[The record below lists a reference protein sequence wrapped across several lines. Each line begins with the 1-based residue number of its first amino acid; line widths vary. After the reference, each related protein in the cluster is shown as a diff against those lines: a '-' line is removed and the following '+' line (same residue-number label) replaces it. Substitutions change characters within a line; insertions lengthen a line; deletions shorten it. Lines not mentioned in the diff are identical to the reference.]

1 MFNHFREVTKM
12 IASYRQVKSK
22 NEGGFVRLDLAGL
35 LLFCLKVDNNEHM
48 TCDRT
53 VVDSVSWQHFKG
65 ENMKELLVLF
75 LDNLC
80 IIGVG
85 MAIFICAFLSNMSFS
100 IYRNISI
107 LHEGWSWEK
116 FWEGITKAIAFLVG
130 LTLLCLS
137 VTAIPFFAEK

>member
-1 MFNHFREVTKM
+1 
-12 IASYRQVKSK
+12 
-22 NEGGFVRLDLAGL
+22 
-35 LLFCLKVDNNEHM
+35 
-48 TCDRT
+48 
-53 VVDSVSWQHFKG
+53 
-65 ENMKELLVLF
+65 MKELLVLF

-100 IYRNISI
+100 VYRNISI

-116 FWEGITKAIAFLVG
+116 FWKGITKAIAFLVG

-137 VTAIPFFAEK
+137 VTAIPFFAERIGWVIPKEYAQAFSDLAIIGVILTVSASYALKAFGAFKEILNYEEPAAYDPEPTSNNYE